1 MVIYLVKGVNVYT
14 EKGINLDKKSVHK
27 LISFITKELNK
38 KISSLEIN
46 FVGNETILEI
56 NSSFLGHKYTTDV
69 ISFDYSNENNSFDGE
84 IFIGVEKARENGK
97 RFKVLLDDELKRLVI
112 HGMLHFSGYDDATAS
127 QRRGMKKVEDHFL
140 GKSKKIKF
148 LKNL

>member
-1 MVIYLVKGVNVYT
+1 MKGVNVYA
-14 EKGINLDKKSVHK
+14 EKGINVDKTSVHK
-27 LISFITKELNK
+27 LISLVSKELNK

-46 FVGNETILEI
+46 CVGNETIYEI
-56 NSSFLGHKYTTDV
+56 NSTFLSHKYETDV

-112 HGMLHFSGYDDATAS
+112 HGMLHFSGYDDVTAS
-127 QRRGMKKVEDHFL
+127 KRRGMKKAEDQFL
-140 GKSKKIKF
+140 YQCKKIKL